1 MRLKCGPIVHK
12 SPPLRSRPSV
22 SKLRSRNRQYDL
34 INVAIGW
41 SGMGGWKPTAASEIY
56 QTRIVCTRQQ
66 PRPRVF
72 ITAPTL
78 VERNEESIPHRYDD
92 SSLCLWQ
99 PAYREWQPA
108 YWIADAV
115 IGWTSL
121 WLFFYELWHACG
133 EWLGGGEH
141 PPCQP
146 VRVFRTES

>member
-1 MRLKCGPIVHK
+1 MWPYRSQIPSLAQQALRLKAAQPESSIRFDQRG
-12 SPPLRSRPSV
+12 
-22 SKLRSRNRQYDL
+22 NRMVWDGRL
-34 INVAIGW
+34 
-41 SGMGGWKPTAASEIY
+41 KPTAASEIY

-92 SSLCLWQ
+92 SSLCLWR